1 MSDIAIIESDLDLGK
16 AYAEALEAT
25 GHAAKVIGS
34 DVEAMDYLVRQRK
47 APDVVVLDM
56 RRPGGAEM
64 VVMGAVYRLS
74 HLAQTKVL
82 AITQESGGGQRA
94 GQSWGADL
102 FLSAPFSAAEF
113 RRAIHTLTAG
123 LGSDAPAGGK
133 APVNLTRVWWE
144 GEEAVFIRWTDQSLV
159 LAWPDATDTA
169 VKIPRGAVTR
179 LMGKGVLQVEGNVP
193 TWVRLSHPEPTESR
207 PVHPSAESHEAALS
221 ARPASDDEKVHSR
234 NQHQAAVMA
243 APQAAGDRLD
253 APANKSSVVARLI
266 RKLTGG
272 GESQRQQGSSR
283 ALQGS

>member
-1 MSDIAIIESDLDLGK
+1 MSDIAIIQTDPELGK
-16 AYAEALEAT
+16 AYAEALEGT

-47 APDVVVLDM
+47 TPDVVVLDM
-56 RRPGGAEM
+56 RKPGGAEM

-74 HLAQTKVL
+74 HLAHTKVL
-82 AITQESGGGQRA
+82 AITQKPGGGQGA
-94 GQSWGADL
+94 GQTWGADL
-102 FLSAPFSAAEF
+102 FLPSPFSPAEF
-113 RRAIHTLTAG
+113 RRAIHTLTSG
-123 LGSDAPAGGK
+123 LGPQVLTSGE
-133 APVNLTRVWWE
+133 APVDATRVWWE

-179 LMGKGVLQVEGNVP
+179 LVGKGVLQVEGNVP
-193 TWVRLSHPEPTESR
+193 TWVRLSHPESAGSE
-207 PVHPSAESHEAALS
+207 PVHPSAESHKTVLA
-221 ARPASDDEKVHSR
+221 ARPASGGER
-234 NQHQAAVMA
+234 PNQHQAAVMA

-253 APANKSSVVARLI
+253 TPANKLSVVARLI

-283 ALQGS
+283 ALQSS